1 VPLTLTA
8 MIKFVENS
16 RISNTNYQPQTIRA
30 VAQRMLSWNNHD
42 LVGPSSFEIRSLLS
56 SGKVSILMLNRLPE
70 SVRHVVVSVIVRL
83 LMKIRSQDSFVRKR
97 QLIEPEWESGHEMA
111 SRCWILCD
119 EAQLLV
125 PRNRNNL
132 AKPHL
137 IRLVKEGRNFGTSFI
152 FATQQPSAV
161 DEEVLSQ
168 SDITI
173 CHQLS
178 IERDMEDLVR
188 YRKGQPPSSIK
199 SGHTEFEYFHLLRT
213 LEPGQAIVSSL
224 PIHPDDRE
232 VIVQISPRVQVHGG
246 FEA

>member
-1 VPLTLTA
+1 
-8 MIKFVENS
+8 
-16 RISNTNYQPQTIRA
+16 
-30 VAQRMLSWNNHD
+30 
-42 LVGPSSFEIRSLLS
+42 
-56 SGKVSILMLNRLPE
+56 
-70 SVRHVVVSVIVRL
+70 
-83 LMKIRSQDSFVRKR
+83 MKIRSHDSFVRKR
-97 QLIEPEWESGHEMA
+97 ELIEPEWENEHEKT

-125 PRNRNNL
+125 PRSRSNP
-132 AKPHL
+132 AKTHL
-137 IRLVKEGRNFGTSFI
+137 IRLVKEGRNFGTSFV

-178 IERDMEDLVR
+178 IEKDMEDLIK
-188 YRKGQPPSSIK
+188 YRKGTAPESIK
-199 SGHTEFEYFHLLRT
+199 SGNTEFQYTHLLRT

-224 PIHPDDRE
+224 PVHPNDRE
-232 VIVQISPRVQVHGG
+232 VIVQVSPRVRVHGG